1 MAKRWGKHG
10 GFLCILMQGLL
21 VLPALPAAAQDS
33 LDRWGGSLGFTTD
46 YIRRG
51 VSQTGGAPAFQGGFQ
66 YQSPAG
72 WTAGVWGSSVDF
84 AAPARLQYELDLHV
98 SYAWALD
105 SDWAAQIGAVHYYYP
120 EKGWAD
126 YDYDELSATL
136 AFQQRITAT
145 IAWSPNAARYGNN
158 RFVQD
163 EPAIAYELALLE
175 PLGSHWSLC
184 VGVGHYDLRDLLGD
198 GYWFWNA
205 GVAFKWQELQFDFLH
220 INTDSTAYRMFGH
233 GGSQWTAALSW
244 RF

>member
-1 MAKRWGKHG
+1 MAWRWGKRDVG
-10 GFLCILMQGLL
+10 ILCILMHGML
-21 VLPALPAAAQDS
+21 LPALPAAAQDS

-46 YIRRG
+46 YIHRG
-51 VSQTGGAPAFQGGFQ
+51 ISQTGGAPAFQGGFQ

-84 AAPARLQYELDLHV
+84 AAPARIQYELDLHV

-105 SDWAAQIGAVHYYYP
+105 SDWTAQIGAVHYYYP
-120 EKGWAD
+120 DKGWAD

-136 AFQQRITAT
+136 AFQQRVTAT
-145 IAWSPNAARYGNN
+145 VAWSPNAARYGNN

-175 PLGSHWSLC
+175 PLGPHWSLC

-205 GVAFKWQELQFDFLH
+205 GVAFKWQELQFDFMH